1 MPSKCSFPAP
11 CLSDIYLSNGRK
23 TRSAYELLN
32 FIQHVREAVVVGS
45 YMLTLHGSNTGTFN
59 KIFSISPRSDN
70 THSPSDTY
78 GSGKSCSRLNKNAAS
93 GRVVS
98 ISCYVSIIWRSSRA
112 KSIIVNQESR
122 WADRSLPRTFLS
134 QLSHSLGYIFTGQ
147 LFFGGWNLPFRS
159 LETYLFIHWSGSIFT
174 YSTFQRGFNP
184 APKSMLQL
192 KKWRLGFTWSGCWA
206 DLANGEWCGSGG
218 GGACWVG
225 LFEPK
230 CMWWGHF
237 YCWDILWCNVLYI
250 KVKK

>member
-59 KIFSISPRSDN
+59 RIFSISPRSDN

-78 GSGKSCSRLNKNAAS
+78 DSGKSCSRLNKNAAS

-112 KSIIVNQESR
+112 KSIKVNQESR
-122 WADRSLPRTFLS
+122 WADRSLPQTFLS

-159 LETYLFIHWSGSIFT
+159 LEIFIHWSGSIFT

-218 GGACWVG
+218 GPVELDYLSPNACGEGIFIV
-225 LFEPK
+225 EI
-230 CMWWGHF
+230 F
-237 YCWDILWCNVLYI
+237 YDVMYCI
-250 KVKK
+250 